1 MKLDKRI
8 MENILQEKFIVLIFV
23 FVYYLN
29 ALIYIILD

>member
-23 FVYYLN
+23 FGYYLN
-29 ALIYIILD
+29 AFIYICLD